1 MDNRRLMQMILCFS
15 REEAARLG
23 SMSVTADHL
32 TLGILRL
39 NDCDAVRFIRESGI
53 SPSEIKS
60 GIEALLFAPSPVPF
74 EKINDIELSEEAQ
87 EILRVA
93 SVRFA
98 NGSGEIGSSH
108 LLAAILTTTAGISRD
123 ILLDNGLDMRNL
135 ISRLAGK
142 SAAEE
147 GKRSGGAESKG
158 QSGNVIESFGRDLTR
173 EALSGKLDPVVGREP
188 EIRRLE
194 SVLGRCRKNNPVLI
208 GEPGCGKTAIVEGLA
223 QRIASGCV
231 PPSLRGKRLISI
243 EIGTLVAGTKY
254 RGQFEERIKEI
265 LAAIRNEPGIILY
278 FDEIHTIVGAGGS
291 QGSIDAANLLKPA
304 LARGEVQC
312 IGATTPDEYRNV
324 IEKDGALE
332 RRFQKIMVEPTGFG
346 QTLEILKALRPRYES
361 FHRVRYSDDALI
373 SCIKMSERYI
383 ADRCMPDKAI
393 DVMDEAGSTAHL
405 ESVHETGSAI
415 SANELEEVRKAKR
428 ASALEGDFEKAAQLY
443 EKERNLINGASSAED
458 EESEPFITIGDQDI
472 AAAVSVI
479 SRIPAYRIAR
489 EEGEILLR
497 MDRDLNSEVIG
508 QQEAVESVVRAIRR
522 NRAGL
527 KDPGKPIGSF
537 LFAGPTGVGKTLLA
551 KKLAEYMFGSGER
564 MIRIDMSEYLEKH
577 SVSRLIGAPPGY
589 VGYEDGGQLSEQV
602 RRKPYSVVLLDE
614 IEKAHPDIFNL
625 LLQILDEG
633 RLTDGSGRMIDFRNT
648 IIILTSNIGSRQA
661 AEFKDRVGFY
671 TSNSENA
678 SLKSRKNIIDKAL
691 SRAFAPEFIN
701 RLDETVC
708 FKPLSREDI
717 IRVVEIET
725 GKLKS
730 HLASSGLSL
739 EIDAEAMDFLVSSGY
754 DPQNGARPLKRAIQR
769 YVEDPVSELIIG
781 LTQVDAAPAQ
791 AVRVSLSPA
800 GNGTVAQF
808 VR

>member
-1 MDNRRLMQMILCFS
+1 MDSHRLMQMILGFS

-23 SMSVTADHL
+23 SMTVTADHL
-32 TLGILRL
+32 MLGILRM
-39 NDCDAVRFIRESGI
+39 NDCDAVNFIRESGI
-53 SPSEIKS
+53 SPSKVKTD
-60 GIEALLFAPSPVPF
+60 IESLLFAPSPIPF
-74 EKINDIELSEEAQ
+74 DKVNDIELSEEAQ
-87 EILRVA
+87 EILRTA

-108 LLAAILTTTAGISRD
+108 VLAAILATTSGISRD

-135 ISRLAGK
+135 ISRIAGK
-142 SAAEE
+142 SSRGEE
-147 GKRSGGAESKG
+147 MENGGTEKKAQPE
-158 QSGNVIESFGRDLTR
+158 NVIENFGRDLTQQ
-173 EALSGKLDPVVGREP
+173 ALSGKLGPVVGRET

-223 QRIASGCV
+223 QRIASGAV
-231 PPSLRGKRLISI
+231 PPSLRGKKIVSI
-243 EIGTLVAGTKY
+243 EMGALVAGTKY
-254 RGQFEERIKEI
+254 RGQFEERIKAI
-265 LAAIRNEPGIILY
+265 LAAIKDNPGIILY

-312 IGATTPDEYRNV
+312 IGATTPDEYRNA

-332 RRFQKIMVEPTGFG
+332 RRFQKIMVEPTGFD
-346 QTLEILKALRPRYES
+346 QTLEILKALRPEYES
-361 FHRVRYSDDALI
+361 FHKVRYSDDALI
-373 SCIKMSERYI
+373 SCIRMSERYI

-405 ESVHETGSAI
+405 QAAHEAGPGSSV
-415 SANELEEVRKAKR
+415 EEIEALRRDKR

-443 EKERNLINGASSAED
+443 EKEKNLINAPTAED
-458 EESEPFITIGDQDI
+458 EEAGFFRTIGDQDI

-497 MDRDLNSEVIG
+497 MDRDLNSVVIG
-508 QQEAVESVVRAIRR
+508 QEDAVKSVVKAIRR

-551 KKLAEYMFGSGER
+551 KKLAEYMFGSQER
-564 MIRIDMSEYLEKH
+564 MIRIDMSEYLEKY
-577 SVSRLIGAPPGY
+577 SISRLIGAPPGY
-589 VGYEDGGQLSEQV
+589 VGYQDGGQLSEQV

-633 RLTDGSGRMIDFRNT
+633 RLTDSCGRMIDFRNT
-648 IIILTSNIGSRQA
+648 IIILTSNLGSRQA
-661 AEFKDRVGFY
+661 AEFKDSVGFS
-671 TSNSENA
+671 TSNSENV
-678 SLKSRKNIIDKAL
+678 SLKKRKNIVEKAL
-691 SRAFAPEFIN
+691 SRAFAPEFLN

-717 IRVVEIET
+717 IKVVEIET

-739 EIDAEAMDFLVSSGY
+739 EIDADAMDFLVSAGY

-781 LTQVDAAPAQ
+781 MTQSEGTPAQ
-791 AVRVSLSPA
+791 VIRVSVNPA
-800 GNGTVAQF
+800 KDGTGAQF